1 MTTSIVIGVV
11 LVTVGLTFG
20 WTIRWL
26 YARFHLS
33 ACEQR
38 AERILQEAQKE
49 AESKKKSILLEAK
62 EYVLRERNQQER
74 DDRDRRAELQRA
86 ERRLLQKEEALSTRA
101 GELDSRER
109 SLKQRDQS
117 LCQEEA
123 RYRQELERVSG
134 LTQNQARDLII
145 KNLENEAKHDAQ
157 ALINKIE
164 EDAALNAERRARDIL
179 VTTMQRITAD
189 VTGDVTVST
198 VNLPSEEM
206 KGRIIGREGRNI
218 RALETLT
225 GADVVVDDTPE
236 AVVISCFDPV
246 RKEIARIS
254 LERLVLDGRIHPA
267 RIEEIVQK
275 VTQEVSQK
283 IYEEGEKVL
292 FDLGIHDM
300 CPEGVRAL
308 GRLYFRTSYGQNVL
322 YHSKEVALL
331 ASMLASEIGADVAIA
346 KRGALLHDIGKGV
359 ETDSD
364 RNHAEIGM
372 EMARKMN
379 EDPRVVNAVGS
390 HHNDIEPCCV
400 ESWLVQVADAISAA
414 RPGARSEMVD
424 HYVKRLENLEAIA
437 EGFSGVEKAYAIQ
450 AGRELRVLVN
460 NDKIPDRDVKAL
472 GRDIAKKIESDLKYP
487 GRIRVTLIRETR
499 VVEYAR

>member
-246 RKEIARIS
+246 RKEKI
-254 LERLVLDGRIHPA
+254 GRAH
-267 RIEEIVQK
+267 V
-275 VTQEVSQK
+275 
-283 IYEEGEKVL
+283 
-292 FDLGIHDM
+292 
-300 CPEGVRAL
+300 
-308 GRLYFRTSYGQNVL
+308 
-322 YHSKEVALL
+322 
-331 ASMLASEIGADVAIA
+331 
-346 KRGALLHDIGKGV
+346 
-359 ETDSD
+359 
-364 RNHAEIGM
+364 
-372 EMARKMN
+372 
-379 EDPRVVNAVGS
+379 
-390 HHNDIEPCCV
+390 
-400 ESWLVQVADAISAA
+400 
-414 RPGARSEMVD
+414 
-424 HYVKRLENLEAIA
+424 
-437 EGFSGVEKAYAIQ
+437 
-450 AGRELRVLVN
+450 
-460 NDKIPDRDVKAL
+460 
-472 GRDIAKKIESDLKYP
+472 
-487 GRIRVTLIRETR
+487 
-499 VVEYAR
+499 